1 MLMDAI
7 HLLSIFY
14 ALVFLQTL
22 SIFCGTADDTM
33 TSNQSITD
41 GDKTLVSSGQSFELG
56 FFAPGKSKNRYLGIW
71 YKTTPDVVVWV
82 ANRDNPLTDSHGQL
96 TITNH
101 GNLLLLNRTGFLVWS
116 SNTSMVTK
124 DPVARLLESGNLVVQ
139 EKNREADSEIY
150 AWQSFDYPTDTSL
163 AGMKIGWD
171 LKTGLERYLTSW
183 KSADDPSTGEF
194 TLHMDIK
201 GMPQIVV
208 YSGTSRTLRSG
219 LWNGVMFTGMYVN
232 GDPVYESIFVFD
244 ENESYYMF
252 KPKVNKDEVT
262 RLRLSNSGNLE
273 RLVMHNTEWTTMSS
287 MPYELCDRYGY
298 CGANGVCR
306 INGDPICDC
315 LKGFTPKSQQEWE
328 VLNWSNGC
336 VRKTPLDCKNGDD
349 FVKLVGVKLPDLL
362 EFWLNKSMSL
372 QECKE
377 MCLKNCS
384 CAAYAN
390 SDIREGGSGCLMWF
404 GNLVDVRELR
414 VKDTEQDIY
423 LRLPKSELKSIN
435 GKRKLNTILIVST
448 TSCSGMFVMAL
459 VIWCIFWRKRTNGRG
474 GFGPVFKGKLST
486 GQEIAVKRLSKDS
499 GQGFKEFMNEVNLIA
514 KLQHRNLVALL
525 GCCIQGEE
533 RILIYEYMPSKSLD
547 YFIFDDQRISLIGW
561 RKRFDIVKGIARGLL
576 YLHRDSKLQIVHR
589 DLKAS
594 NILLDI
600 NLNPKISDFGLA
612 RIVED
617 DEKEATTR
625 IVIGTYGYMSP
636 EYAIDGKFSV
646 KSDVFSFG
654 VLLLEIIS
662 GKRNR
667 KFIHPNHDHNLLGHA
682 WLLWNEDRAL
692 NLMDA
697 SFGDSSDEC
706 QLLRCIQVGLLC
718 VQKFS
723 HDRPTMA
730 SVVFMLENEGA
741 VLPQPKEPGF
751 FMERSSNEESSS
763 KLRNEESGS
772 QNAVTLTKLN
782 GR

>member
-474 GFGPVFKGKLST
+474 QGSKIEDELELPLFDLAAIISATNNFSAEHMIGAGGFGPVFKGKLST

-625 IVIGTYGYMSP
+625 IVIGT
-636 EYAIDGKFSV
+636 
-646 KSDVFSFG
+646 
-654 VLLLEIIS
+654 
-662 GKRNR
+662 
-667 KFIHPNHDHNLLGHA
+667 
-682 WLLWNEDRAL
+682 
-692 NLMDA
+692 
-697 SFGDSSDEC
+697 
-706 QLLRCIQVGLLC
+706 
-718 VQKFS
+718 
-723 HDRPTMA
+723 
-730 SVVFMLENEGA
+730 
-741 VLPQPKEPGF
+741 
-751 FMERSSNEESSS
+751 
-763 KLRNEESGS
+763 
-772 QNAVTLTKLN
+772 
-782 GR
+782 